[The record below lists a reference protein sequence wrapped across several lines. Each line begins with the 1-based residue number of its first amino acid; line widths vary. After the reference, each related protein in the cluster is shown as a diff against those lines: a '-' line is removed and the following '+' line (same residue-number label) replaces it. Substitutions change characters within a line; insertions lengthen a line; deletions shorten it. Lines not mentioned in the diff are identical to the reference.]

1 MRGLRSLIVL
11 VLIAIPIGWF
21 TWRESQRPAGDDT
34 PAKGKVF
41 AVEADQ
47 IQEIAI
53 TSPSG
58 DETRLQKDGDKGW
71 QIVAPVAADPDVS
84 EVASLTSS
92 LSSLEIQRVVD
103 ENPPNLEEYGLAEP
117 RLRVTFKTGSGE
129 HALLVGGKTPP
140 GTDLYA
146 KRGSDASVF
155 LIPSYLESTFDK
167 GTFDLRDKSV
177 VKVDREKLDAIEVTA
192 GGRTLRF
199 GKAGDEWQIAAP
211 LQARGDFSTIEG
223 LVSRLSGLQM
233 KAVVDEAE
241 AAKVSF
247 EKPAATAKLG
257 TGSSQ
262 ATVVIGGEAAEGT
275 VYARD
280 LSRPLVFTIDSSI
293 LEELKKDLSEYRQ
306 KDLFD
311 ARSFNATRLEV
322 TRGGET
328 HVFEKATAK
337 NAEGQDEQK
346 WRQLAPQARDLD
358 GPAFDTLLSAITG
371 VRATTFVD
379 DAAAKKALASPELTA
394 LVRFD
399 DGKKE
404 ERVTF
409 ARAGSD
415 AYASRAGDPGAAKI
429 EASALDSIVKALQ
442 ELK

>member
-1 MRGLRSLIVL
+1 MRGVRSLIIL

-21 TWRESQRPAGDDT
+21 TYRESQRPAGDDT
-34 PAKGKVF
+34 PAKDKVF
-41 AVEADQ
+41 AVEAEQ
-47 IQEIAI
+47 IQELAI
-53 TSPSG
+53 TPASG
-58 DETRLQKDGDKGW
+58 VETRLQKTGDTGW
-71 QIVAPVAADPDVS
+71 QIVAPVTADPDVS

-103 ENPPNLEEYGLAEP
+103 ENPPDLGEYGLAEP

-129 HALLVGGKTPP
+129 HALLVGAKTPP

-146 KRGSDASVF
+146 KRASDTSVF

-167 GTFDLRDKSV
+167 DTFDLRDKRV
-177 VKVDREKLDAIEVTA
+177 VKVDREKLDALEVAA
-192 GGRTLRF
+192 GGRTLRIA
-199 GKAGDEWQIAAP
+199 KAGDEWQIAAP
-211 LQARGDFSTIEG
+211 LQARGDFSAIEG

-233 KAVVDEAE
+233 KSVVDEAE

-247 EKPAATAKLG
+247 DKPAATARFE

-262 ATVVIGGEAAEGT
+262 ATVVIGREAAPGT

-280 LSRPLVFTIDSSI
+280 LSRPLVFTVDSSI

-311 ARSFNATRLEV
+311 ARAFNTTRLEV
-322 TRGGET
+322 VRGGET
-328 HVFEKATAK
+328 HVFEKTTAK

-346 WRQLAPQARDLD
+346 WRQLAPQARELD
-358 GPAFDTLLSAITG
+358 QSAFETLLSAITG
-371 VRATTFVD
+371 ARATTFVD
-379 DAAAKKALASPELTA
+379 EPAARKALAGPELTA

-404 ERVTF
+404 ERVIF

-415 AYASRAGDPGAAKI
+415 VFASRAGDPGAARI
-429 EASALDSIVKALQ
+429 DAATLDAIVKALQ